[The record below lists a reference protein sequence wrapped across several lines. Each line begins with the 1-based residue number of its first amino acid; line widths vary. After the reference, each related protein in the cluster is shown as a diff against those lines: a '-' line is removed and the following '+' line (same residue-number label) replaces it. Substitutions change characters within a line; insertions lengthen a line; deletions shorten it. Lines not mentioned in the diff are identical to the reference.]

1 MSLSQEVGAR
11 VERGIAEEN
20 CISSPRTVSTTQSL
34 GQTPGQGARGSLGQ
48 AIITG
53 LGSVCNHAI
62 RQDMR
67 NYEDN
72 VVAMADNSVA
82 TRHFA
87 LQMEPMAATPAD
99 YGIGSSSDEM
109 QPIHVVDECQE
120 RIQRLGQPQ

>member
-1 MSLSQEVGAR
+1 MWSKDLLRKIAFPPHALSRPRSLWGK
-11 VERGIAEEN
+11 
-20 CISSPRTVSTTQSL
+20 
-34 GQTPGQGARGSLGQ
+34 TPGQGARGSPGQ

-82 TRHFA
+82 ARHFA
-87 LQMEPMAATPAD
+87 LQREPMATTPAD
-99 YGIGSSSDEM
+99 YVIGPSSDEM
-109 QPIHVVDECQE
+109 QPIHVMDACQE
-120 RIQRLGQPQ
+120 RIQRLGPPQ